1 MKKEDKEKTT
11 NTLVL
16 QHSYSED
23 RQKDATRV
31 AVTFFMYDSY
41 LTYSLTAFS
50 LNNLS
55 CYLSGRID
63 LVFHAVTGTF
73 DHDDF
78 RMMKESVKDGGSKG
92 VVVIEDRSPLLEG
105 LVSGQ
110 EDRAAFIAS
119 ADDLEEQIGALLINR

>member
-55 CYLSGRID
+55 RN
-63 LVFHAVTGTF
+63 VT
-73 DHDDF
+73 
-78 RMMKESVKDGGSKG
+78 
-92 VVVIEDRSPLLEG
+92 RS
-105 LVSGQ
+105 
-110 EDRAAFIAS
+110 
-119 ADDLEEQIGALLINR
+119 